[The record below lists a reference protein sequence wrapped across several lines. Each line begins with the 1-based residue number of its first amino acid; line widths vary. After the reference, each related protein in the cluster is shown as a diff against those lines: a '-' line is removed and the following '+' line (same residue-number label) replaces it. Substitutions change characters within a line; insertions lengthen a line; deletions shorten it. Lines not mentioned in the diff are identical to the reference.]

1 MASLSELV
9 KELREKTGAGILDCQ
24 KALTENGNSI
34 DKAIDYLRQKGL
46 AAAQKKAGRETNQ
59 GLIHAYIHAGGKIGV
74 LIEVNCETDFVAR
87 NEQFKTFVN
96 DLALQVAAASPS
108 YVRREE
114 IAEDVVAKERSIY
127 EGQAKELGKP
137 PAAWPKIIEG
147 KLEKFYQE
155 NCLLEQAFI
164 KDPSVVIKDLL
175 AQTNRQNRRE
185 HECPPIHTIPT
196 RPSMSSA
203 HYRRILLKVSGEML
217 AGEQGYG
224 VQPSILE
231 GLAEEIADVVAMD
244 VEVAVVIGGG
254 NIFRG
259 LAASARGMERA
270 SADYMG
276 MLATVLNALALQNA
290 LEGKGVS
297 TRVQS
302 AIEMRQ
308 LAEGY
313 IRRRA
318 IRHLEKKRVVI
329 FAGGTGNPYFSTDTA
344 ASLRAMEIGAQV
356 IMKGTKVDGIYDSDP
371 VKNPQ
376 AKKYAE
382 IPFLSIL
389 TQNLKVMDST
399 AISLCMDNRLPLI
412 VFNLKEKG
420 NFKRVV
426 QGEPIGTL
434 VTVESR

>member
-87 NEQFKTFVN
+87 NEQFKAFVN

-175 AQTNRQNRRE
+175 AQQIAKIGENMNVRRF
-185 HECPPIHTIPT
+185 T
-196 RPSMSSA
+196 R
-203 HYRRILLKVSGEML
+203 
-217 AGEQGYG
+217 
-224 VQPSILE
+224 
-231 GLAEEIADVVAMD
+231 
-244 VEVAVVIGGG
+244 
-254 NIFRG
+254 F
-259 LAASARGMERA
+259 
-270 SADYMG
+270 
-276 MLATVLNALALQNA
+276 
-290 LEGKGVS
+290 
-297 TRVQS
+297 
-302 AIEMRQ
+302 Q
-308 LAEGY
+308 LG
-313 IRRRA
+313 
-318 IRHLEKKRVVI
+318 
-329 FAGGTGNPYFSTDTA
+329 
-344 ASLRAMEIGAQV
+344 
-356 IMKGTKVDGIYDSDP
+356 
-371 VKNPQ
+371 Q
-376 AKKYAE
+376 A
-382 IPFLSIL
+382 
-389 TQNLKVMDST
+389 
-399 AISLCMDNRLPLI
+399 
-412 VFNLKEKG
+412 
-420 NFKRVV
+420 
-426 QGEPIGTL
+426 
-434 VTVESR
+434 